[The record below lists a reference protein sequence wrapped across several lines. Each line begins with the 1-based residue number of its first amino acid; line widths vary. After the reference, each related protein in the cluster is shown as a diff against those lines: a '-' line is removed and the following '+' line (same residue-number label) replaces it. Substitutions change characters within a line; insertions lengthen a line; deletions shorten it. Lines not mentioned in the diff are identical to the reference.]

1 MNTKVENSQVVDL
14 SKRDARKQAFRKL
27 LLAMTAAVV
36 GCFALGV
43 FAFGQ
48 NPETIQM
55 ALDLEY
61 ESVPPW
67 KANIEMIVAV
77 VLLGV
82 LAWAVYQLW
91 NFRSSG
97 LPALAVATFAP
108 FFLVQ
113 TTASV
118 STPFVSYLLTVQ
130 NVLTGMVLCMGWAS
144 PGIFDATGGNAVSD
158 GSTTNRREESVTAE

>member
-61 ESVPPW
+61 ESVPRW
-67 KANIEMIVAV
+67 KAYIELFVFV
-77 VLLGV
+77 VLLCV
-82 LAWAVYQLW
+82 LVWAIYQLW

-97 LPALAVATFAP
+97 LSALAVVTFAP
-108 FFLVQ
+108 LFLVQ
-113 TTASV
+113 TTVDV
-118 STPFVSYLLTVQ
+118 STPFASYIGTIES
-130 NVLTGMVLCMGWAS
+130 VLAGMVLCMGWAS